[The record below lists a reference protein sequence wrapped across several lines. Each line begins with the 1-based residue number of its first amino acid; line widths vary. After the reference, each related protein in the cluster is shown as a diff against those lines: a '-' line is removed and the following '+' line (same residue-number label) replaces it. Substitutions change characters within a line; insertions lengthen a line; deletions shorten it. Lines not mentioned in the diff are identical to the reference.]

1 MAGLLFWGNRGVKR
15 DLKAAVKYYD
25 MGAKNED
32 PDSTYN
38 LGIVHLRVSIPLGW
52 LARNHYLWNK

>member
-25 MGAKNED
+25 MGAKNDD

-38 LGIVHLRVSIPLGW
+38 LGIVHLRVSIL
-52 LARNHYLWNK
+52 LKATACNCCLRK